1 MRVRPYRRM
10 GRGRGFSL
18 LEVLIALLIFSLGL
32 LGLAGLMVVSVKTN
46 HSAYLRTQASFL
58 AQSMV
63 DRMRANI
70 GSINDY
76 AGDYDLST
84 AAGGDTDA
92 CAAAPCTPT
101 QLVARDKAVWSQQLT
116 TLLPQTAEATIACNG
131 APLGSA
137 IHLGAAPYNGLCTF
151 TINWSEATLDREG
164 TGEPDPQ
171 TFAWVFQP

>member
-1 MRVRPYRRM
+1 MRIRSDRRSA
-10 GRGRGFSL
+10 RGRGFSL

-58 AQSMV
+58 AQSMA

-70 GSINDY
+70 GQINDY
-76 AGDYDLST
+76 AGDYDSST
-84 AAGGDTDA
+84 TGGDTCEDSS
-92 CAAAPCTPT
+92 CTPDE
-101 QLVARDKAVWSQQLT
+101 LVARDKAVWSQQLVDS
-116 TLLPQTAEATIACNG
+116 LPNPDATIACNG
-131 APLGSA
+131 APLGTA

-151 TINWSEATLDREG
+151 TINWSEATLDRNGAG
-164 TGEPDPQ
+164 TPDPQ